1 MVSIRIRGLVKRFG
15 DVVALDHLDLD
26 IEAGEL
32 FFLLGPSGCGKTT
45 LLRSIAGFHIPEAGE
60 ISFDKQD
67 VTKVPPH
74 KRETAMMFQS
84 YALWP
89 HLNVF
94 KNVAFGLEERRV
106 RKPEIKRRVE
116 GALAMVKMQGLGNR
130 KINELSGGQQQ
141 RVALARALVVRPRC
155 LMLDEPLSN
164 LDAKLRIEMRSEIR
178 RICKDFGLT
187 AIYVTHDQKEALS
200 MADRMAILDG
210 GKIAQIGTPV
220 FKNVAFGL
228 EERRVRKPEIKRRVE
243 GALAMV
249 KMQGLGNRKINE
261 LSGGQQQ
268 RVALARALVVR
279 PRCLMLD
286 EPLSNL
292 DAKLRIEMRS
302 EIRRI
307 CKDFGLTAIYVT
319 HDQKEA
325 LSMADRMAIL
335 DGGKIA
341 QIGTPE
347 EVYRRPQTALVAGFV
362 GETNLIPG
370 TVQFE
375 SNDHLYVSTPLG
387 DIVGQCSV
395 PNWSPEPNEKVIL
408 SVRPECLSI
417 HTTPPVQNAMKGYL
431 KESIYLGET
440 AQYSLL
446 AEGLDELI
454 HISELNPR
462 RVIRETNEPFF
473 ATARPEDIVI
483 LPAP

>member
-15 DVVALDHLDLD
+15 DLVALDHLDLD
-26 IEAGEL
+26 IKAGEL

-45 LLRSIAGFHIPEAGE
+45 LLRSIAGFHIPEQGE
-60 ISFDKQD
+60 ISFDDQD

-94 KNVAFGLEERRV
+94 KNVSFGLEERRV
-106 RKPEIKRRVE
+106 RKPEIRKRVE
-116 GALAMVKMQGLGNR
+116 GALEMVKMEGLGNR

-210 GKIAQIGTPV
+210 GKIAQV
-220 FKNVAFGL
+220 
-228 EERRVRKPEIKRRVE
+228 
-243 GALAMV
+243 
-249 KMQGLGNRKINE
+249 
-261 LSGGQQQ
+261 
-268 RVALARALVVR
+268 
-279 PRCLMLD
+279 
-286 EPLSNL
+286 
-292 DAKLRIEMRS
+292 
-302 EIRRI
+302 
-307 CKDFGLTAIYVT
+307 
-319 HDQKEA
+319 
-325 LSMADRMAIL
+325 
-335 DGGKIA
+335 
-341 QIGTPE
+341 GTPE
-347 EVYRRPQTALVAGFV
+347 EVYRRPRTALVAGFV

-375 SNDHLYVSTPLG
+375 SNDYLYVSTPLG
-387 DIVGQCSV
+387 EIAGQCAD
-395 PNWSPEPNEKVIL
+395 PDWNPAPNEKVIL

-417 HTTPPVQNAMKGYL
+417 HSSPPVQNAMKGYL

-446 AEGLDELI
+446 AEGLDELV

-462 RVIRETNEPFF
+462 RVLREKNDPFY
-473 ATARPEDIVI
+473 ATARPEDVVI